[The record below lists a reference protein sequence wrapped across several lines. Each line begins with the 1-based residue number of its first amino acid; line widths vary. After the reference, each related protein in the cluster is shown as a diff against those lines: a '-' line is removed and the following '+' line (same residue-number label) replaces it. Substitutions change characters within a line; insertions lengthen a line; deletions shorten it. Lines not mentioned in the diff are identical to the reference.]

1 MPRLLNLATRGARWH
16 FLNRKPLEEKQVQGL
31 KGWVQV
37 WTFLRLSC
45 LQDSLGQ
52 IFSRP
57 WGAQEEI

>member
-37 WTFLRLSC
+37 WTF
-45 LQDSLGQ
+45 
-52 IFSRP
+52 
-57 WGAQEEI
+57 